1 MPAGYI
7 LCANPRSGS
16 TLLCDLLGTAGAGAP
31 DSFFM
36 ENPGAEWEAAWGL
49 PTPGTLPPAEE
60 ARAHL
65 AAALRAGRGGTPVFG
80 ARLMRRDLPR
90 LMAMLALAHS
100 GLPTDRA
107 RIEAAFGPT
116 LFIHL
121 TRADRLAQAVSLIK
135 AQQTGLW
142 HIGPDG
148 HEIERLSPPAPPV
161 YDRERIATELAR
173 FTALDAAWTDW
184 FAAQGIEPL
193 RLDYDALAR
202 DPAATVTTL
211 CSALGLPAPDPARL
225 TPGVAP
231 LADATSRDW
240 IARFRAE
247 TGPESGPE

>member
-1 MPAGYI
+1 MSPRSYI

-16 TLLCDLLGTAGAGAP
+16 TLLCDLLTSAGAGAP

-36 ENPGAEWEAAWGL
+36 EDPGAEWAAAWSL
-49 PTPGTLPPAEE
+49 PAPGSLPPAEA

-90 LMAMLALAHS
+90 LMAMLALAHPAEP
-100 GLPTDRA
+100 GDRA

-121 TRADRLAQAVSLIK
+121 TRADRLAQAVSLVK

-148 HEIERLSPPAPPV
+148 RELERLSPPAPPV
-161 YDRERIATELAR
+161 YDRARITTELAR
-173 FTALDAAWTDW
+173 FTALEAAWHDW

-193 RLDYDALAR
+193 RLDYDSLAAA
-202 DPAATVTTL
+202 PAAEVTRICT
-211 CSALGLPAPDPARL
+211 ALNLPAPDPARL
-225 TPGVAP
+225 TPSVAP
-231 LADATSRDW
+231 LADATSRAW
-240 IARFRAE
+240 VARFRAE
-247 TGPESGPE
+247 TAPK

>member
-1 MPAGYI
+1 MAGYI

-16 TLLCDLLGTAGAGAP
+16 TLLCDLLTAAGAGAP

-36 ENPGAEWEAAWGL
+36 ANPGAEWEVAWGL
-49 PTPGTLPPAEE
+49 PAPGSLPPAVA

-90 LMAMLALAHS
+90 LMAMLALVHP

-121 TRADRLAQAVSLIK
+121 TRADRLAQAVSLVK

-142 HIGPDG
+142 HIAPDG
-148 HEIERLSPPAPPV
+148 RELERLSPPAPPV
-161 YDRERIATELAR
+161 YDRARIAAEMAR
-173 FTALDAAWTDW
+173 FTALDAAWHDW
-184 FAAQGIEPL
+184 FATQGIAPL
-193 RLDYDALAR
+193 RLDYDSLAAA
-202 DPAATVTTL
+202 PAAEIARI
-211 CSALGLPAPDPARL
+211 CAALDLPAPDPARL
-225 TPGVAP
+225 IPSVAP
-231 LADATSRDW
+231 LADATSRAW
-240 IARFRAE
+240 AARFRAE
-247 TGPESGPE
+247 TASKTDSK